1 MDNLASDD
9 VVGPEE
15 GTKPRRI
22 IMNLTQFEQFL
33 LSGSSGAA
41 SDEEE
46 SAGQDNDDLSSIWLF
61 WKINGKSA
69 QFDRLIFVQFSK
81 YRFADL
87 WAIMNPRGDKPK
99 ICS

>member
-1 MDNLASDD
+1 LLQRKFKIGFNRAARIMDNLASDD

-41 SDEEE
+41 SGDGETEGADDDGFE
-46 SAGQDNDDLSSIWLF
+46 SI
-61 WKINGKSA
+61 
-69 QFDRLIFVQFSK
+69 
-81 YRFADL
+81 
-87 WAIMNPRGDKPK
+87 
-99 ICS
+99 